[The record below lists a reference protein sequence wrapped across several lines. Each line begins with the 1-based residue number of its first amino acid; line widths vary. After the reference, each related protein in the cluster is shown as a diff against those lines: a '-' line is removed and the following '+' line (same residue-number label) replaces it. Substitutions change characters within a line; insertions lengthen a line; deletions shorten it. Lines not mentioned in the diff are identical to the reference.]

1 MADNSKNT
9 NPEPRGY
16 ICAVALVIAVPVVIT
31 VLYNI
36 HLFDYDAIPSGDLLQ
51 YAGICLG
58 LFLSARMLVF
68 ERRKEEARREEKR
81 REERIRFR
89 PKLAIS
95 IEEQANRYLKMTMTN
110 IGSKTIFNLF
120 FVEEFI
126 APFLLP
132 GQECVRLLSNGKRGQ
147 SDIIDIAK
155 YDEIICDDQT
165 IPKEVYFHML
175 DEANYGWEC
184 TVTRS
189 QNGSG
194 YVFFCDMKPFADS
207 D

>member
-58 LFLSARMLVF
+58 LFHSARMLVF

-110 IGSKTIFNLF
+110 IGSKTIFQPLLCRRVYCSIF
-120 FVEEFI
+120 
-126 APFLLP
+126 APRARMRSASL
-132 GQECVRLLSNGKRGQ
+132 QRQKR
-147 SDIIDIAK
+147 SIRH
-155 YDEIICDDQT
+155 YRYC
-165 IPKEVYFHML
+165 
-175 DEANYGWEC
+175 
-184 TVTRS
+184 
-189 QNGSG
+189 
-194 YVFFCDMKPFADS
+194 
-207 D
+207 

>member
-81 REERIRFR
+81 REERI
-89 PKLAIS
+89 
-95 IEEQANRYLKMTMTN
+95 
-110 IGSKTIFNLF
+110 
-120 FVEEFI
+120 
-126 APFLLP
+126 LP
-132 GQECVRLLSNGKRGQ
+132 GQECVRLLSNGKSGQ